1 MCVCEAAKKEQR
13 HANVKMLVFNENSDR
28 NCCEVDFWRRGGMG
42 LDGMNARKKCE
53 QNQYLY
59 ITALAQTRG
68 LPTVHINDSFLWL
81 KPMEMLGIQEK
92 KKLTIMFFFSY
103 NIPLEFE
110 KRIEY
115 EDVNE

>member
-1 MCVCEAAKKEQR
+1 MTQT
-13 HANVKMLVFNENSDR
+13 HGNV
-28 NCCEVDFWRRGGMG
+28 GHTG
-42 LDGMNARKKCE
+42 
-53 QNQYLY
+53 
-59 ITALAQTRG
+59 
-68 LPTVHINDSFLWL
+68 
-81 KPMEMLGIQEK
+81 K